1 MFAQVGLYVRID
13 IHPRF
18 YLAVRAVV
26 GFFRKVI
33 GTLML
38 H

>member
-1 MFAQVGLYVRID
+1 MLVQVGLYVRID

-26 GFFRKVI
+26 GYFR
-33 GTLML
+33 TLIAAL
-38 H
+38 VFN